1 MTRLELVSLLGAL
14 VLPLTVLELVRRR
27 RLQERYSLLWLLT
40 GLVIVLLAAW
50 PDALDLLA
58 RMTGIATPVN
68 ALFATAGAFIV
79 VVLLHF
85 STVISRLSQE
95 NTRLAQHVGL
105 LSERLRRVEDRH
117 TGTEVPETHAL
128 SPGAAERPPA
138 AERVTTAVGSRRH
151 D

>member
-14 VLPLTVLELVRRR
+14 ILPLTVLELVRRR

-50 PDALDLLA
+50 PDALGLLA

-95 NTRLAQHVGL
+95 NTRLAQHIGL
-105 LSERLRRVEDRH
+105 LHERVRELEHVRD
-117 TGTEVPETHAL
+117 A
-128 SPGAAERPPA
+128 PPA
-138 AERVTTAVGSRRH
+138 FPPPAVVEEPTAARRARRPTGAGAH
-151 D
+151 PRG

>member
-50 PDALDLLA
+50 PDALNLLA

-68 ALFATAGAFIV
+68 ALFATAAGFIV

-105 LSERLRRVEDRH
+105 LHERIRRLEDPPVPSDALPPAETEAPARSERRPSVAGAHRRD
-117 TGTEVPETHAL
+117 
-128 SPGAAERPPA
+128 
-138 AERVTTAVGSRRH
+138 
-151 D
+151 

>member
-50 PDALDLLA
+50 PDALNLLA

-68 ALFATAGAFIV
+68 ALFATAAGFIV

-85 STVISRLSQE
+85 STVISRLSEE

-105 LSERLRRVEDRH
+105 LHERIRRLEEPP
-117 TGTEVPETHAL
+117 TPPEAL
-128 SPGAAERPPA
+128 PA
-138 AERVTTAVGSRRH
+138 AETEAPVRSERRPSVAGAH
-151 D
+151 HRD

>member
-14 VLPLTVLELVRRR
+14 LLPLTVLELVRRR

-50 PDALDLLA
+50 PDALDMLA
-58 RMTGIATPVN
+58 RLTGIATPVN
-68 ALFATAGAFIV
+68 ALFATAAGFIV

-85 STVISRLSQE
+85 STVISRLSEE

-105 LSERLRRVEDRH
+105 LYERVRTLEAQTTASAAGPASEHEHDEPPIRAERLP
-117 TGTEVPETHAL
+117 TAA
-128 SPGAAERPPA
+128 GAPR
-138 AERVTTAVGSRRH
+138 GG
-151 D
+151 